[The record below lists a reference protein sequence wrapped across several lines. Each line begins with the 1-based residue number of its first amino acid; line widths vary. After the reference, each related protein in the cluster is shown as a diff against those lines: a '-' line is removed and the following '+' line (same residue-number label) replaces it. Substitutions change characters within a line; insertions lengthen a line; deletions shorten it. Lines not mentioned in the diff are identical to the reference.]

1 MRGQTELPALGIAFV
16 LLTSTVVLG
25 VVLADSALTSAE
37 RPALE
42 EQTATSLSER
52 LVSEDS
58 PHTARENV
66 LAADKLPEL
75 DESTLR
81 EEYNIPAETDA
92 ALRLDGE
99 TIVETDSITDGTT
112 VERIVLVERRTQ
124 ETIQP
129 DFDNSRT
136 VTLPRRTSNASI
148 EIDPPQGTTVERVYA
163 NEQVILSNDAGLEG
177 TFDVSLSSFET
188 TTLRFDSIGVLD
200 DGSVRVDY
208 EPPETTKATL
218 QVSVDA

>member
-25 VVLADSALTSAE
+25 VVVADSALTSAE

-52 LVSEDS
+52 LVSEDA

-148 EIDPPQGTTVERVYA
+148 EIDPPRGTTVERVYA